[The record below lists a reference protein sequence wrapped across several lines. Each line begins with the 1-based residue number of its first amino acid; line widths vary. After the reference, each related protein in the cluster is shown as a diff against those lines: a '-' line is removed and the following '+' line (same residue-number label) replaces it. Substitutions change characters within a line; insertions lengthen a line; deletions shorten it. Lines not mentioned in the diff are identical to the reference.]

1 MGRTLSS
8 AAAALLAAA
17 LSAAAPGHAQIPG
30 DNAAEIML
38 CMRGE
43 LGMSEREVREAREPA
58 QALMSRYWALAAAS
72 DPADVSA
79 AFRPS
84 GQVGWSSTENQLSR
98 EGLSQVHDSLARD
111 EALALA
117 PAPASFARAG
127 VEPGDNARGVWE
139 VRSRAEPAAVA
150 GYYYVEL
157 ERDSRA
163 RWGIAKIVVIRAPA
177 SPPPVSRY
185 CLVPGDIEAV
195 AADREARRA
204 ARRAR
209 REAR

>member
-1 MGRTLSS
+1 MGRTLCS
-8 AAAALLAAA
+8 AAAALLVAA
-17 LSAAAPGHAQIPG
+17 LSGAPGQAQIPG
-30 DNAAEIML
+30 DNSAEIML

-43 LGMSEREVREAREPA
+43 LGMSEREVREAQEPA

-72 DPADVSA
+72 DPADVTA
-79 AFRPS
+79 AFRAS

-98 EGLSQVHDSLARD
+98 EGLSQVHDSLALD

-117 PAPASFARAG
+117 PAPSMFARAG

-150 GYYYVEL
+150 GYYYVEFQ
-157 ERDSRA
+157 RDGRA

-177 SPPPVSRY
+177 SPPPVARY
-185 CLVPGDIEAV
+185 CILPGDIEAY

-209 REAR
+209 RQAR